1 MPTRNQKPDGAI
13 AGPRTR
19 SGRRPDWKPVFLR
32 AMADSGNV
40 SLAALA
46 AGVSRSAAYAHAK
59 GHPAFAAAWMEAR
72 EEALDLLEAEARRR
86 ALTSSDSLL
95 MFLMRSYRPE
105 QFRDSVNVHLDLRA
119 GAARVAERLGLPVE
133 EVLERVER
141 KIREL
146 D

>member
-1 MPTRNQKPDGAI
+1 
-13 AGPRTR
+13 
-19 SGRRPDWKPVFLR
+19 
-32 AMADSGNV
+32 
-40 SLAALA
+40 
-46 AGVSRSAAYAHAK
+46 
-59 GHPAFAAAWMEAR
+59 MEAR
-72 EEALDLLEAEARRR
+72 EETLDLLEAEARRR

>member
-1 MPTRNQKPDGAI
+1 
-13 AGPRTR
+13 
-19 SGRRPDWKPVFLR
+19 
-32 AMADSGNV
+32 MADSGNV

-72 EEALDLLEAEARRR
+72 EEALDLLEAEARR